1 METMAQ
7 IGGLA
12 VSCAEH
18 SNEPLHST
26 IQVHNRA
33 VSNMQHYSSV
43 NNILTEQAANERN
56 PYVATAT
63 IFIEQYNSS
72 QQEAVMEV
80 CTNVKHCTLE
90 RP

>member
-7 IGGLA
+7 IGGLV

-18 SNEPLHST
+18 SNEPLYST
-26 IQVHNRA
+26 IQVHYGA

-43 NNILTEQAANERN
+43 NNILTEQTANECN
-56 PYVATAT
+56 PYVATAI
-63 IFIEQYNSS
+63 IFIEQ

-80 CTNVKHCTLE
+80 CMNVMHCKLK